1 MKNQNELLVT
11 ESFFNTL
18 EDLERIFNAK
28 NCKSADIEKISDI
41 EFKHSLKSTKNSYAE
56 NKYMHVM
63 CGINDVLKLTTRTY
77 SDNYTMTREY
87 KLSEYGTE
95 LIMTREDKKFE
106 V

>member
-1 MKNQNELLVT
+1 
-11 ESFFNTL
+11 
-18 EDLERIFNAK
+18 
-28 NCKSADIEKISDI
+28 
-41 EFKHSLKSTKNSYAE
+41 
-56 NKYMHVM
+56 MHVM